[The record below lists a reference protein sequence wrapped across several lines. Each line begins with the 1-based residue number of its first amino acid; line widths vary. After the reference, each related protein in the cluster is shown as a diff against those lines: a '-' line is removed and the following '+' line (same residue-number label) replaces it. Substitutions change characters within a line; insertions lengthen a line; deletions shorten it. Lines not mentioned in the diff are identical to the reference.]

1 MKKIK
6 IAQFLGATIQ
16 TMFWTGLY
24 LGLFAYLMSQ
34 TASVNM
40 FRYATF

>member
-1 MKKIK
+1 M
-6 IAQFLGATIQ
+6 LGGAIQ
-16 TMFWTGLY
+16 TLFWTGLY

-34 TASVNM
+34 TTTVNM

>member
-1 MKKIK
+1 MKKNK
-6 IAQFLGATIQ
+6 IGQLLGATIQ
-16 TMFWTGLY
+16 SLFWTGLY